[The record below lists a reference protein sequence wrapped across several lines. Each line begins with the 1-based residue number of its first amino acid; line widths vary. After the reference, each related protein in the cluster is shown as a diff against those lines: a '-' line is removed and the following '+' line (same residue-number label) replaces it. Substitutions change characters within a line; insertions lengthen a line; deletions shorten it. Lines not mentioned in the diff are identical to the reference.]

1 MEPTIFCVSFQ
12 FSNTNKISTRE
23 LRIHII
29 FKKYFIFPFLLSTV
43 DATHIHPTRSS
54 YRRQTVNDEVQDISR
69 IDQLASSAQSFQTML
84 QLISSC
90 TSTSYPHS
98 EQFLE
103 KKPSISAVTSSSCEG
118 PAASVSRCQSNNLFS
133 QTSCSISKS
142 NVQDET
148 MKKSS
153 NPYTESRRPSDMNSN
168 EKHPPIEI
176 RVRCIFLRVGEIDTL
191 NERYTSEIFFEA
203 SWFIEDP
210 KIDLEYNTQAD
221 HFNPQLV
228 VLNNM
233 GDSLRHDKWY
243 SINKTNAN
251 SLLEITEHHKFK
263 GIFWERME
271 LNHFPYDVQE
281 LSISLT
287 TPLTINDIYFVE
299 NKQKPS
305 GVNRTVFSD
314 QQSWHLYEHVEFSFE
329 QHREEYSLNYDQIH
343 PVLSCTCHVGRK
355 CGYYIWNAYFL
366 IFLITSASLCTF
378 AIPPS
383 NSHGRLQITCTLLL
397 TSVTFRW
404 VVNKSLPTISYLTA
418 LDVYAI
424 ASIVALCI
432 INVFHGVVSYLY
444 YNQIYL
450 ATYLTPTNISELQL
464 SLYPEYS
471 ICRIDRYGFF
481 ILSFIFC
488 LYQILI
494 LLWTFWKPYK
504 RRRSMKRKDE
514 KTRVE
519 FMNKINNS
527 EPPNGM

>member
-1 MEPTIFCVSFQ
+1 MALSGNNNLLLGASHFHNTQSQRHRQYLVAETPNSHSFHHLPSSAPSFQ
-12 FSNTNKISTRE
+12 AMFSLTSP
-23 LRIHII
+23 L
-29 FKKYFIFPFLLSTV
+29 
-43 DATHIHPTRSS
+43 
-54 YRRQTVNDEVQDISR
+54 
-69 IDQLASSAQSFQTML
+69 
-84 QLISSC
+84 
-90 TSTSYPHS
+90 TSTSYPYL
-98 EQFLE
+98 EQLAVQT
-103 KKPSISAVTSSSCEG
+103 PSTSVIPSSLYKDPTTNTSFYHLNNFCLPTHISTSKMIT
-118 PAASVSRCQSNNLFS
+118 PDDMIN
-133 QTSCSISKS
+133 
-142 NVQDET
+142 
-148 MKKSS
+148 KSS
-153 NPYTESRRPSDMNSN
+153 DENTSLTYLSNKNFN
-168 EKHPPIEI
+168 EKHESIEI

-191 NERYTSEIFFEA
+191 NERYTGEIFFEA
-203 SWFIEDP
+203 SWYIKDP
-210 KIDLEYNTQAD
+210 KIESEYDPQTAS
-221 HFNPQLV
+221 FNPQLA
-228 VLNNM
+228 VLNHM
-233 GDSLRHDKWY
+233 GDSLRDDKWY
-243 SINKTNAN
+243 SINKTNEN
-251 SLLEITEHHKFK
+251 GLIEIIEHHKFK
-263 GIFWERME
+263 GTFWERME

-287 TPLTINDIYFVE
+287 TPLTMNDIHFTE

-329 QHREEYSLNYDQIH
+329 QHREEYSLTYDKTH
-343 PVLSCTCHVGRK
+343 PVLICTCHVGRK

-383 NSHGRLQITCTLLL
+383 NAHGRLQITCTLLL

-450 ATYLTPTNISELQL
+450 TSYLTPNNTQQLQL
-464 SLYPEYS
+464 SLYPEYF

-481 ILSFIFC
+481 ILSIIFC

-494 LLWTFWKPYK
+494 LLWTFWTPYK
-504 RRRSMKRKDE
+504 RRRLIRQKDE
-514 KTRVE
+514 RRRTE
-519 FMNKINNS
+519 LMNKIV
-527 EPPNGM
+527 NGES